1 MELRVNFNSFVKI
14 KDVTKIN
21 DICGEILDY
30 QLLTD
35 KVSGKLGVNGKY
47 YKSDLEKEYS
57 FTEEIPFDILFT
69 SPNFELN
76 DVDCIDL
83 NYDLID
89 GRGLDVNFDIR
100 VEYKELINEE
110 NEFYLGEREVNS
122 EDFNEDVKKELNFDD
137 IKEESTNELD
147 LSERELNINET
158 VDKEIEEVK
167 EEITNNVSNKLS
179 NALNVKDNNLPTEEI
194 TELFEE
200 ERTVIKV
207 CYYNSDKELESLCN
221 KNDISLDKVFKD
233 NKNNDIEKYQR
244 VIIK

>member
-35 KVSGKLGVNGKY
+35 KISGKLGVNGKY

-57 FTEEIPFDILFT
+57 FMEEIPFDILFT
-69 SPNFELN
+69 SPNFELI

-100 VEYKELINEE
+100 VEYNELINEE
-110 NEFYLGEREVNS
+110 EFSERKLSPGDDEENETI
-122 EDFNEDVKKELNFDD
+122 ELDSGD
-137 IKEESTNELD
+137 TKEESSNELD
-147 LSERELNINET
+147 LGERELNIDEI

-167 EEITNNVSNKLS
+167 EEITDNVSNKLI
-179 NALNVKDNNLPTEEI
+179 NALNVKDNNLPTEEV

-221 KNDISLDKVFKD
+221 KNDVSLDKVFKD

>member
-69 SPNFELN
+69 SPNFELI

-100 VEYKELINEE
+100 VEYNELINEE
-110 NEFYLGEREVNS
+110 EFSERKLSPGDDDENETI
-122 EDFNEDVKKELNFDD
+122 ELDSGD
-137 IKEESTNELD
+137 TKDESSNELD
-147 LSERELNINET
+147 LDERELNIDEI

-167 EEITNNVSNKLS
+167 EEITNNVSNKLI
-179 NALNVKDNNLPTEEI
+179 NALNVKDNNLPTEEV

>member
-35 KVSGKLGVNGKY
+35 KISGKLGVNGKY

-69 SPNFELN
+69 SPNFELI

-100 VEYKELINEE
+100 VEYNELINEE
-110 NEFYLGEREVNS
+110 EFSERKLSPGDDEENE
-122 EDFNEDVKKELNFDD
+122 
-137 IKEESTNELD
+137 TNELD
-147 LSERELNINET
+147 SGDTKEESSNELDLGERELNIDEI

-167 EEITNNVSNKLS
+167 EEITDNVSNKLI
-179 NALNVKDNNLPTEEI
+179 NALNVKDNNLPTEEV